1 MSELSHPVVDPA
13 WVAWKD
19 PDVVEFFNPTELL
32 LDRHIAQ
39 NADSIAL
46 SIDGIHYTYAE
57 LLGHVNRGAN
67 ALNASGLRPGE
78 RVLLFGIDSLEY
90 VSIWL
95 GALRLG
101 AVPVAVADAYRAQNL
116 RYFIEDTGARIL
128 AIDGEQLAKFNEI
141 AAELP
146 SSLSLVL
153 IRPAEDSG
161 DAETRIGQ
169 AGPPRKNVLN
179 LLADSSDR
187 FEPVQVHKHDVA
199 YMFYSGGTTGTA
211 KGIPH
216 LAQDFHIVP
225 ERQAAVWKTTAKDVT
240 HATSKKFFSHGIWP
254 GLLIPLYTGGRAV
267 LTRKPPTPEH
277 LINLIETEKPS
288 GLITVP
294 TVIKNLLSY
303 VEANGRTF
311 DFSSIKLAVTASEKI
326 PPEIFERFHAIFGI
340 ELLDA
345 IGNSEVTYSWLCNT
359 PSNFKRGS
367 LGRPT
372 YGVTIKLVGRDGQTI
387 TNPNT
392 AGEAYVH
399 SVTAAP
405 FYWRKQKQSLATF
418 NGGWTRTGD
427 ELWFDEDG
435 FYWFSGRANDLF
447 KVKGLWVSPIEVE
460 AEITSHPAVYEAA
473 VIPHES
479 ADGLTESRAF
489 VVLKPG
495 HKASEDLTAELQA
508 KIKRNIGGYKVPQS
522 IIYPSTLP
530 RTTLMKIDRR
540 ALRDLKVG
548 QGTDHAASPPV
559 SVEAAAKRAQALDT
573 PSSQ

>member
-1 MSELSHPVVDPA
+1 MSQSIHPVVDSA
-13 WVAWKD
+13 WSEWKD
-19 PDVVEFFNPTELL
+19 PVVEDLFNPTELL
-32 LDRHIAQ
+32 LDRHLEARSDRV
-39 NADSIAL
+39 AV
-46 SIDGIHYTYAE
+46 SIDGIHYSYAE
-57 LLGHVNRGAN
+57 FLGHVNRAAN
-67 ALNASGLRPGE
+67 ALAASGLRLGE

-101 AVPVAVADAYRAQNL
+101 AVPVAVADAYRAANL
-116 RYFIEDTGARIL
+116 LYFIEDTGARVL
-128 AIDGEQLAKFNEI
+128 AIDGEQVAKFNDI
-141 AAELP
+141 AADLP

-153 IRPAEDSG
+153 VRPVEGEEES
-161 DAETRIGQ
+161 EIRIGQ
-169 AGPPRKNVLN
+169 AGPARKNVFK
-179 LLADSSDR
+179 LLAESSDR
-187 FEPVQVHKHDVA
+187 FEPVPVHKHDVA

-216 LAQDFHIVP
+216 FAQDFHIVP
-225 ERQAAVWKTTAKDVT
+225 ERQAAVWNTTANDAT

-277 LINLIETEKPS
+277 LIHLIETEKPT

-303 VEANGRTF
+303 VEGSGRKF
-311 DFSSIKLAVTASEKI
+311 DFSSVRLAVTASEKL

-359 PSNFKRGS
+359 PASFKRGS
-367 LGRPT
+367 LGKPT
-372 YGVTIKLVGRDGQTI
+372 YGVTVRLVGRDGQTI
-387 TNPNT
+387 TTPNT
-392 AGEAYVH
+392 AGEAYIH

-405 FYWRKQKQSLATF
+405 FYWRKQEQSLATF

-447 KVKGLWVSPIEVE
+447 KVKGLWISPIEVE

-473 VIPHES
+473 VIPYES
-479 ADGLTESRAF
+479 ADGLTEPRAF
-489 VVLKPG
+489 VVLKPNYQ
-495 HKASEDLTAELQA
+495 ASEDLTAQLQER
-508 KIKRNIGGYKVPQS
+508 IKKNIGGYKVPQS
-522 IIYPSTLP
+522 IIYAPTLP

-540 ALRDLKVG
+540 ALRDLTAG
-548 QGTDHAASPPV
+548 QVRTAVPST
-559 SVEAAAKRAQALDT
+559 SVEIALHVRAPDVQSPL
-573 PSSQ
+573 